1 MLLEH
6 IPFFKRIRIKQ
17 QLNTFTGAQ
26 LALFMLAIDALLA
39 TAEAGHFTLFFQLAD
54 DVMHRKLP

>member
-1 MLLEH
+1 
-6 IPFFKRIRIKQ
+6 
-17 QLNTFTGAQ
+17 
-26 LALFMLAIDALLA
+26 MLAIDALLA